1 MVQCNHVDGVCPN
14 GCEPGY
20 TQDNCTQHCEI
31 GTYGVDCNETCGHC
45 RDLNQCS
52 YTNGT
57 CFTGCNA
64 GYHGDQC
71 KTVDELSRRTLLFF
85 IFSLCSILGLTWIC
99 WIISTICNRRGRYG
113 QQNFKQCKKEVQAE
127 DLHMKAESEHMARI
141 YDDTKCKSPV
151 ENQTCFNV
159 PEDNT
164 YVEMKHIYQN

>member
-1 MVQCNHVDGVCPN
+1 MNTED
-14 GCEPGY
+14 
-20 TQDNCTQHCEI
+20 
-31 GTYGVDCNETCGHC
+31 
-45 RDLNQCS
+45 
-52 YTNGT
+52 TNKRIFIFLFSWT
-57 CFTGCNA
+57 LFHQLALVNMLTL
-64 GYHGDQC
+64 YELYVS
-71 KTVDELSRRTLLFF
+71 VDELSRRTLLFF

-164 YVEMKHIYQN
+164 YVEMKHIYQNWITLRSLTAKRNLTIQ